1 MPVVLSSVRLH
12 EDRHRSSHIGACVT
26 SCAGF
31 WKPGAHA
38 HHCSHGP
45 VDLPSRGAPRHKAA
59 APGVPLFLPLPEAQN
74 VTENAPA
81 NGMLRP
87 EEECLAP
94 KTAVS
99 RLYCYLFHA
108 GVISESTAMHHS
120 VICCSVPLCH
130 DHCVIRQ
137 GCTALSEIV
146 WDPSHAPLGCVHL
159 TPLSSAKYLK

>member
-1 MPVVLSSVRLH
+1 MKTDIGLPILEPVSLLVQVSGSLVPMPTTAAMDLWTCPLGEH
-12 EDRHRSSHIGACVT
+12 PVT
-26 SCAGF
+26 R
-31 WKPGAHA
+31 P
-38 HHCSHGP
+38 
-45 VDLPSRGAPRHKAA
+45 LPQES
-59 APGVPLFLPLPEAQN
+59 PLFLPLPEAQN
-74 VTENAPA
+74 VTENPPA